1 MDAVRRRTFDHAEG
15 SNANL
20 AIARPVI
27 DTLHGRPVEQ
37 KNGKLER

>member
-1 MDAVRRRTFDHAEG
+1 MQRHTSDHAEG

-20 AIARPVI
+20 AVAPPVV
-27 DTLHGRPVEQ
+27 DTLDGRAVEQ